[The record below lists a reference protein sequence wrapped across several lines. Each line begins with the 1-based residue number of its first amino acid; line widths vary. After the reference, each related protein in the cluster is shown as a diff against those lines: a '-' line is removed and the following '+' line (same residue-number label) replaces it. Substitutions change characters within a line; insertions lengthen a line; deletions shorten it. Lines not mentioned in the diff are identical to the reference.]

1 MNAVA
6 GQTDEKILAI
16 VRERGSMLLDELLSC
31 LPEATWS
38 QIFTSVD
45 ELSRQGAICLRRQGC
60 DYELRASSPSTPGLA
75 ESTITPSTARND
87 RFPDAA

>member
-45 ELSRQGAICLRRQGC
+45 ELSRQGAICLRRRGF
-60 DYELRASSPSTPGLA
+60 DYQLSVPSPFEAGPFKRTA
-75 ESTITPSTARND
+75 TPSTARND
-87 RFPDAA
+87 LFPDAA